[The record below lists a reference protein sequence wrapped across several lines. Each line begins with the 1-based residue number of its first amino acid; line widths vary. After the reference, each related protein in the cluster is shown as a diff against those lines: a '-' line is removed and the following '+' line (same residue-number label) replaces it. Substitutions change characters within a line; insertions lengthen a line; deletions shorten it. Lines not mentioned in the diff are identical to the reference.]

1 MARLVLTLAFGLCLL
16 GICEA
21 QITLNISCRFQGVFH
36 VERNG
41 RYNLAREE
49 AVQLC
54 EVLNTTLATM
64 DQMIAAREAG
74 FETCRYGWIEG
85 NIVIP
90 RIHENPICAAN
101 NIGVYILVSNITEKY
116 DAYCYN
122 VSETRMKVCDKI
134 LLPENYRF
142 PLPIDFDQSSPQDTL
157 HTDGTQTGYGD
168 DESKNDKGDDQH
180 DISDHGQYPD
190 GSTSQGAS
198 DHVTNTPQSEDP
210 NQHDHSDGYPAYGAD
225 DVTDAALPGDSDQ
238 GYQPGGFPGQ
248 QFDDATTPSPTGG
261 YGHEHPPGGP
271 SYQGE
276 DEDITDAPHHDV
288 FDHGHHHHGGSS
300 DQDLNK
306 ETTDDPH
313 SSDSPHGHHPGGS
326 QEQGA
331 DEDTTDDP
339 QPGDFPQRHH
349 PSGSSEPG
357 RDEQTTIAPQAG
369 DSLHEDHLGGS
380 HGQDPVDV
388 TDDPLHDEQS
398 TVTDEGNKPQVYPGN
413 DSNEGSPHS
422 GSKTVTDKSHT
433 DGSDYGVDSEDA
445 TVTDPSNAYI
455 HPYINDKGVTESED
469 SDLSNFVD
477 SHAGTETSP
486 AGDPHQTR
494 YSDLQ
499 PGSRDEGHSGNL
511 VPYTD
516 STTADAHAGHD
527 VPGVDDHIPDGEHE
541 NELVNGFTTTAG
553 VPILPDSTDD
563 GYSLPRPNEAH
574 PELEDGAEA
583 TSSVDWTHVHGGDG
597 NSHDGKSAG
606 EGDNAA
612 SGGLLTT
619 KQPRGKRTPYV
630 PDWLIVVVALVC
642 LALILAVCIAVNSRQ
657 TCGHKKKLVINGSGG
672 AMEEGRMGE
681 MNGDPS
687 RSQEMVN
694 LVPKEPPCNAGD
706 PQQKLVDSADMR
718 NQQNIDMKIGV

>member
-122 VSETRMKVCDKI
+122 ASETRMKVCDKI
-134 LLPENYRF
+134 LLPENYRS
-142 PLPIDFDQSSPQDTL
+142 PLPIDFEQSSPQ
-157 HTDGTQTGYGD
+157 G
-168 DESKNDKGDDQH
+168 
-180 DISDHGQYPD
+180 
-190 GSTSQGAS
+190 
-198 DHVTNTPQSEDP
+198 
-210 NQHDHSDGYPAYGAD
+210 
-225 DVTDAALPGDSDQ
+225 
-238 GYQPGGFPGQ
+238 
-248 QFDDATTPSPTGG
+248 
-261 YGHEHPPGGP
+261 
-271 SYQGE
+271 
-276 DEDITDAPHHDV
+276 
-288 FDHGHHHHGGSS
+288 
-300 DQDLNK
+300 
-306 ETTDDPH
+306 
-313 SSDSPHGHHPGGS
+313 
-326 QEQGA
+326 
-331 DEDTTDDP
+331 
-339 QPGDFPQRHH
+339 
-349 PSGSSEPG
+349 
-357 RDEQTTIAPQAG
+357 
-369 DSLHEDHLGGS
+369 
-380 HGQDPVDV
+380 
-388 TDDPLHDEQS
+388 
-398 TVTDEGNKPQVYPGN
+398 
-413 DSNEGSPHS
+413 
-422 GSKTVTDKSHT
+422 
-433 DGSDYGVDSEDA
+433 
-445 TVTDPSNAYI
+445 
-455 HPYINDKGVTESED
+455 
-469 SDLSNFVD
+469 
-477 SHAGTETSP
+477 
-486 AGDPHQTR
+486 
-494 YSDLQ
+494 
-499 PGSRDEGHSGNL
+499 
-511 VPYTD
+511 
-516 STTADAHAGHD
+516 
-527 VPGVDDHIPDGEHE
+527 
-541 NELVNGFTTTAG
+541 
-553 VPILPDSTDD
+553 
-563 GYSLPRPNEAH
+563 
-574 PELEDGAEA
+574 
-583 TSSVDWTHVHGGDG
+583 VDWTHVHGGDG